1 MATSK
6 GSEQKDAAF
15 GCRMSKSLDSAQL
28 SCDCRA
34 SFKSNPYSQ
43 ARLTAI
49 SKGRARGNS
58 MKTGMRR
65 ICTLPIRCLA
75 VVGLLA
81 VAAYASYV
89 GLAWCRYGQTN
100 RTANDGSGDTHL
112 ESLIPVYDVVERLQV
127 HVAAPAE
134 LTFSVACNLRLLRSG
149 LIRAIFRT
157 RRFVLGGTA
166 DENRQEMGLA
176 DQARAWGWSTLAE
189 QPGREIVFGA
199 VTQPWVA
206 NPVFRGLSPAEFCSF
221 QEPGFVK
228 IAWTLR
234 ADPIDPANS
243 IASTE
248 TRVAA
253 TDAAARAKFRRYW
266 AFVSPGT
273 ILIRLLA
280 LRRVRTEAERSEAIP
295 LSGGIAR

>member
-1 MATSK
+1 M
-6 GSEQKDAAF
+6 
-15 GCRMSKSLDSAQL
+15 
-28 SCDCRA
+28 
-34 SFKSNPYSQ
+34 
-43 ARLTAI
+43 
-49 SKGRARGNS
+49 
-58 MKTGMRR
+58 
-65 ICTLPIRCLA
+65 RCLA
-75 VVGLLA
+75 AAGFLA
-81 VAAYASYV
+81 VATYASYV

-100 RTANDGSGDTHL
+100 RTANDESGDADL
-112 ESLIPVYDVVERLQV
+112 DRLIPVYDVVERLQV

-157 RRFVLGGTA
+157 RGFVLGGMA

-176 DQARAWGWSTLAE
+176 DQAKAWGWSTLAE

-206 NPVFRGLSPAEFCSF
+206 NPVFRGLSPAEFRSF

-234 ADPIDPANS
+234 ADPLDPANAV
-243 IASTE
+243 ASTE
-248 TRVAA
+248 TRVAT

-280 LRRVRTEAERSEAIP
+280 LRRVRTEAERSQAIP
-295 LSGGIAR
+295 LLPGNFTIGNRKS

>member
-1 MATSK
+1 
-6 GSEQKDAAF
+6 
-15 GCRMSKSLDSAQL
+15 
-28 SCDCRA
+28 
-34 SFKSNPYSQ
+34 
-43 ARLTAI
+43 
-49 SKGRARGNS
+49 
-58 MKTGMRR
+58 
-65 ICTLPIRCLA
+65 
-75 VVGLLA
+75 
-81 VAAYASYV
+81 
-89 GLAWCRYGQTN
+89 
-100 RTANDGSGDTHL
+100 
-112 ESLIPVYDVVERLQV
+112 V

-134 LTFSVACNLRLLRSG
+134 LTFSVACNLHLLRSG

-157 RRFVLGGTA
+157 RGFVLGGTA

-176 DQARAWGWSTLAE
+176 DQAKAWGWSALAE

-206 NPVFRGLSPAEFCSF
+206 NPVFRGLSPAEFRNF
-221 QEPGFVK
+221 QKPGFVK

-234 ADPIDPANS
+234 SDPIDPANS
-243 IASTE
+243 IVSTE

-295 LSGGIAR
+295 LSGGNCKIGNRKS